1 MGRTFHGK
9 TPSEQRPAERR
20 APESGGTGFAG
31 RSGLSWRRSLMFWQD
46 SYNAA
51 MPAELFEEMKVAVG
65 FSQADATALLD
76 LAKPLSPFL
85 RRIVDDFY
93 ENLLRDPRASAIIE
107 SGEQRLDGLRE
118 TLFNWLEE
126 LFCGH
131 YGEAYFERRC
141 SIGRSHVRVNLP
153 PPYMFTAMNVIR
165 LALVD
170 RINQLDIPGTP
181 RKIAALHK
189 ILDLELAIMN
199 ETYRENLIGR
209 IKEIEHAQYQ
219 QKLSESEH
227 LAMVGQ
233 LAASLAHEI
242 KNPLAGISGAIQ
254 ILGADLDE
262 DHPHKEVI
270 TEVLR
275 QIDRLD
281 MAVKDLLIYARPKPP
296 ERARINLSNTL
307 NRTLILLQEEPV
319 FRNVHVIC
327 EGLDESHTVLAD
339 EAQIQQVFTNL
350 MLNAAHACEQGGH
363 IRCEIEQPDGS
374 VRVIV
379 EDDGAG
385 MKSSVLERV
394 FEPFYTTKAR
404 GTGLGLPI
412 CKRIVEAHDGR
423 LDIRSTPGAGTR
435 VTFDIPEQK

>member
-1 MGRTFHGK
+1 
-9 TPSEQRPAERR
+9 
-20 APESGGTGFAG
+20 
-31 RSGLSWRRSLMFWQD
+31 
-46 SYNAA
+46 
-51 MPAELFEEMKVAVG
+51 MPAELFEEMKAAVR
-65 FSQADATALLD
+65 FSQTDATALLD

-85 RRIVDDFY
+85 RRIVDSFY
-93 ENLLRDPRASAIIE
+93 ENLLRDPRASAIIKSDERRLE
-107 SGEQRLDGLRE
+107 SLRE
-118 TLFNWLEE
+118 TLHNWMEE
-126 LFCGH
+126 LFCGR
-131 YGEAYFERRC
+131 YGEAYFEQRC
-141 SIGRSHVRVNLP
+141 NIGRTHVRVNLP

-170 RINQLDIPGTP
+170 RINRLDIPGTP

-189 ILDLELAIMN
+189 LLDLELAIMN
-199 ETYRENLIGR
+199 ETYREDLIGH

-227 LAMVGQ
+227 LATVGQ

-254 ILGADLDE
+254 ILGAGLGE
-262 DHPHKEVI
+262 DHPHKEII
-270 TEVLR
+270 TEVLLL
-275 QIDRLD
+275 IDRLD

-296 ERARINLSNTL
+296 ERTRINLSNTL

-327 EGLDESHTVLAD
+327 EGLEESHTVEAD

-350 MLNAAHACEQGGH
+350 MLNAAHACKQGGH
-363 IRCEIEQPDGS
+363 VRCAIEHLDGAI
-374 VRVIV
+374 RVII

-385 MKSSVLERV
+385 MKPSVLARV
-394 FEPFYTTKAR
+394 YEPFYTTKAR

-412 CKRIVEAHDGR
+412 CKRIVEAHGGV
-423 LDIRSTPGAGTR
+423 LDIQSEVGAGTR